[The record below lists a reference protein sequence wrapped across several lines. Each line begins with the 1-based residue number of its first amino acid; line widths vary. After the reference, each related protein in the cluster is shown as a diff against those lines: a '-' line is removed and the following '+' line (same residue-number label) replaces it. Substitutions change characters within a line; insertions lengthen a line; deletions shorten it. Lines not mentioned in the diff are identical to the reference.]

1 MRWIQLSH
9 AKLAH
14 LLLFICLPLVLA
26 TKTSTL
32 NIEASASNAPNS
44 VALTSPTTALTQ
56 GRVNGKIV
64 FTSNRNPGHPHG
76 GLNIWTMSP
85 DGSNPTR
92 LTDESMRGPA
102 LPSFVPVYDGGPKW
116 SPDGTKVAFFSNR
129 NSTFALYTMN
139 ADGSGVQLVTDRM
152 LSPSAPAWSPDGGK
166 VAFADG
172 AAIVIEPNQPFTD
185 IYLVN
190 LDGSGLTKLTSNS
203 GLNGSPSWSPDGRQI
218 VFSSNRG
225 GMHKIYI
232 MNADG
237 SDQHAIAERG
247 TQPSWSPDG
256 SKILF
261 VGGRGDATGCGTT
274 SGNLIC
280 EQLYT
285 VTPHGRDFTQLTHYA
300 ASYQMPKWSPDGTKI
315 LFARNLTTLI
325 IYDDP
330 LFGGRAITERGHA
343 IFVMN
348 ADGSSQTNISNR
360 NSGPG
365 VYDVTPDWRPLFVPA
380 NEPPPSVLGF
390 SARLYL
396 AAYPAPPKIEITV
409 TRSGNLKQTA
419 LCEYQTQTDHG
430 ITAGLPSG
438 SLKFAP
444 GEASKTILLSSYYG
458 PLLNTY
464 KVTLFNNAGNATF
477 INGLKDATVIFA
489 GPTSNPIGNAAFFVR
504 QQYRDFLNR
513 EPDTSG
519 WDFWTNNIDACG
531 SNSRC
536 TEVKQID
543 TSAAYFFSIEFQRSG
558 YLVYRIYK
566 ASYGNPPGAPVPIT
580 LNEFLPD
587 AQRISNGMVVG
598 QSGWETAL
606 ENSKQAFTSEFV
618 QRARFTSAYP
628 TSITPSTFVDALFA
642 NAGVTPST
650 ADRTAAINEF
660 GSATTTVFIAARSRV
675 LQRVAENPRLVQ
687 QEFNRAFV
695 LMQYLGYL
703 QRNPNDPPEPTL
715 DYQGYNFWLNKLN
728 SFNGNYINAEMVKA
742 FLVSQEYRSRFGQP

>member
-1 MRWIQLSH
+1 MRKTELSH
-9 AKLAH
+9 HKA
-14 LLLFICLPLVLA
+14 LLFLFIWVLFALV
-26 TKTSTL
+26 TQVWTVGV
-32 NIEASASNAPNS
+32 EASASNAPKS
-44 VALTSPTTALTQ
+44 VAQPSSTAPAQ
-56 GRVNGKIV
+56 SRVNGKIV

-76 GLNIWTMSP
+76 GLNLWTMSP
-85 DGSNPTR
+85 DGSNPTQ

-102 LPSFVPVYDGGPKW
+102 LPSFVPVYDGSPKW
-116 SPDGTKVAFFSNR
+116 SPDGSKIAFLSNR
-129 NSTFALYTMN
+129 NYMFALYTMN

-152 LSPSAPAWSPDGGK
+152 LSPSAPAWSPDGAK
-166 VAFADG
+166 IAFADG
-172 AAIVIEPNQPFTD
+172 GAIAIGMNQPFTD
-185 IYLVN
+185 IYVIN
-190 LDGSGLTKLTSNS
+190 VDGSGLRKLIRDS

-218 VFSSNRG
+218 VFSSNRD

-237 SDQHAIAERG
+237 SNQQVIAGHG

-261 VGGRGDATGCGTT
+261 VAQRIDATGCGIT

-285 VTPHGRDFTQLTHYA
+285 VTPNGRDLTQLTHYA
-300 ASYQMPKWSPDGTKI
+300 ASYQVPKWSPDGTKI
-315 LFARNLTTLI
+315 LFARNLTTLT

-365 VYDVTPDWRPLFVPA
+365 VYDVTPDWRPIFAPA
-380 NEPPPSVLGF
+380 NEPPPSGLGF

-396 AAYPAPPKIEITV
+396 ATYPAPPEIEITV
-409 TRSGNLKQTA
+409 TRSGNLNQTA

-438 SLKFAP
+438 SLNFAP
-444 GEASKTILLSSYYG
+444 GEASKTILLSAYYG
-458 PLLNTY
+458 SPLLNTY
-464 KVTLFNNAGNATF
+464 KVSLFNNAGNATF
-477 INGLKDATVIFA
+477 LNGITETTAIFV
-489 GPTSNPIGNAAFFVR
+489 GQTSNPIGNAAFFVR

-531 SNSRC
+531 SNWRC
-536 TEVKQID
+536 REVKQID
-543 TSAAYFFSIEFQRSG
+543 TSAAYFLSIEFQQTS

-566 ASYGNPPGAPVPIT
+566 ASYGNPGGAPVPIT
-580 LNEFLPD
+580 LNELL
-587 AQRISNGMVVG
+587 AETQRFSRGIVVG
-598 QSGWETAL
+598 QPGWETAL
-606 ENSKQAFTSEFV
+606 ENNKQAFTSEFV

-628 TSITPSTFVDALFA
+628 ISTTPPTFVDALFA
-642 NAGVTPST
+642 NAGVTPS
-650 ADRTAAINEF
+650 AAERTAAINEF
-660 GSATTTVFIAARSRV
+660 GSATTTVSVAARSRV
-675 LQRVAENPRLVQ
+675 LQRVAENSRLVQ

-695 LMQYLGYL
+695 LMQYFGYL
-703 QRNPNDPPEPTL
+703 RRNPNDPPEPTL

-728 SFNGNYINAEMVKA
+728 SFNGNYTNAEMVKA